1 MRTGGGMDMIGIEKG
16 IFARHLMEFEVCGR
30 LEGMFRFSTYKMVH
44 FIYIKV
50 SQSRRMLK
58 GVANLFLTQ
67 LSHLASL
74 VRENPR

>member
-50 SQSRRMLK
+50 S
-58 GVANLFLTQ
+58 
-67 LSHLASL
+67 
-74 VRENPR
+74 